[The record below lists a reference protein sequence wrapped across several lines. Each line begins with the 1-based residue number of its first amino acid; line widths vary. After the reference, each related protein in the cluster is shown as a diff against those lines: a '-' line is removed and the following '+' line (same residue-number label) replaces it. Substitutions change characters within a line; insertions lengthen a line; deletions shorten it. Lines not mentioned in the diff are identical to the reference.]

1 MNLPQKPQE
10 STLRIVECISNIGE
24 IYSDNQ
30 QVVFCQEIE
39 NKKKEFVYAVQEGKV
54 EIYRKN
60 LFIGELTAPCIM
72 GLLKSGFL
80 IDFYTLKPSNDSV
93 MVVAERGTAM
103 NAIIQHG
110 LWDDVLN
117 YQAYVFDLL
126 LYRRELIIKNSAYS
140 VICSLLEEL
149 VKLPLAE
156 REKISVGSYI
166 LKHSDMARSGMMR
179 ILSDLKMGGYIEM
192 KRGKLIQICKKLP
205 EKY

>member
-10 STLRIVECISNIGE
+10 STLRLVECISNIGE
-24 IYSDNQ
+24 IYSHNQ

-39 NKKKEFVYAVQEGKV
+39 NKRKEFVFAVQEGKV

-60 LFIGELTAPCIM
+60 VFIGELSAPCIM
-72 GLLKSGFL
+72 GLLQSCFL
-80 IDFYTLKPSNDSV
+80 IDFYHLKPSSDSV
-93 MVVAERGTAM
+93 MVATERSTAM
-103 NAIIQHG
+103 EAITQKG
-110 LWDDVLN
+110 LWNDVLN
-117 YQAYVFDLL
+117 YQAYVFDIL

-140 VICSLLEEL
+140 VICNLLEEL
-149 VKLPLAE
+149 AKLPLAE

-166 LKHSDMARSGMMR
+166 LKYSDMARSGMMR